1 MYVFFIWLFQKWL
14 QTISRFL
21 HGIVELWKIMRKMCS
36 FKCKETSKFILVAL
50 YWKYVHSSTRRKI
63 KAGKKNLNVKI
74 FNLQY
79 DAMGYTTYSFY
90 LLHKNVPFRNGRNTS
105 RLSNVWKE
113 NFWYSGYMYFNMC
126 LIVWKNSNEI
136 LFLSIEPN
144 NVQFLQIYELYGL
157 IDFMFVF

>member
-1 MYVFFIWLFQKWL
+1 
-14 QTISRFL
+14 
-21 HGIVELWKIMRKMCS
+21 MCS

-113 NFWYSGYMYFNMC
+113 NFWYSGYMYITCTKLFEKITMKYCFYPLSQTTYNFCRFMSYMGWSILC
-126 LIVWKNSNEI
+126 LFFTSHPQNKDPHYLLMYSRALN
-136 LFLSIEPN
+136 
-144 NVQFLQIYELYGL
+144 
-157 IDFMFVF
+157 